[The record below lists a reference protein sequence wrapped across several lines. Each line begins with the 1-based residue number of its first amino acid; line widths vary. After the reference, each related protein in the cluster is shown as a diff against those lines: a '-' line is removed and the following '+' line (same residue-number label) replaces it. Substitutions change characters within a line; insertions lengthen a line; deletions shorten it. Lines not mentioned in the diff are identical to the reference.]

1 MAHITNTGKSINSH
15 NGFTIMELLVVLL
28 LIALL
33 ASIVTP
39 VVTKSIVRSKESTLK
54 ENLFVLRK
62 ALDDY
67 YADNGRYPEQLE
79 VLVSQK
85 YLRFIPVDPITDR
98 KQWNFSYTDDE
109 DQGPGI
115 IDIHSQ
121 STEQAT
127 NESNYNDW

>member
-1 MAHITNTGKSINSH
+1 
-15 NGFTIMELLVVLL
+15 LVVLL

-79 VLVSQK
+79 ILVSQK
-85 YLRFIPVDPITDR
+85 YLRFIPIDPVTDQR
-98 KQWNFSYTDDE
+98 QWNFSYTDDE
-109 DQGPGI
+109 EQGPGI

-121 STEQAT
+121 STEQAS
-127 NESNYNDW
+127 NGSNYNDW